1 MQHHDKK
8 HVVIDARVVVS
19 NQSHGIARY
28 TEEIVLNLREIDSSL
43 RFTLLVHP
51 HSPLMTLEWPDN
63 FELRKMKTS
72 WMSWLG
78 QFELFMCLRKLKPD
92 LFHAPSFIVP
102 FLSNVPL
109 VTTIHDLNHVVLSEN
124 YSIFHRLYYSVLLS
138 RKIKKAKSVIT
149 VSEFSRNEIVN
160 FFRTSPES
168 VTVIHNGISKNFQ
181 DPQDLFSESA
191 DAILRQY
198 ELPERYILSVGN
210 KKPHK
215 NIARL
220 VEAWCAS
227 TCSTP
232 LVLLSEFDQD
242 LVTIAERAHK
252 KHNLYFLRFVPNE
265 CLPTVY
271 SRAEV
276 FVYPSMY
283 EGFGLPPLEAAAC
296 GTPVIVSNC
305 SSMPEVMGSHAT
317 YIDPSDTES
326 IARTLEKTME
336 NLAQTKEINSRAGQ
350 IHAQGFSWLRAARE
364 TLNIFQTVLLELE
377 QNKDVRPEL
386 HERGAR
392 HA

>member
-1 MQHHDKK
+1 MQHHRKK

-28 TEEIVLNLREIDSSL
+28 TEEIVRNLKNLDCEL

-51 HSPLMTLEWPDN
+51 TSPLLKMTWPEH
-63 FELRKMKTS
+63 FALQIMKTS

-78 QFELFMCLRKLKPD
+78 QIELYWQLKALKPD

-102 FLSNVPL
+102 FLSQIPL

-149 VSEFSRNEIVN
+149 VSDFSRNEIVN
-160 FFRTSPES
+160 FFRTPPEN
-168 VTVIHNGISKNFQ
+168 VTVIHNGISENFQ
-181 DPQDLFSESA
+181 EPHNISSESVEA
-191 DAILRQY
+191 VLRRY

-227 TCSTP
+227 SCNTA
-232 LVLLSEFDQD
+232 LVLLSEFDPE
-242 LVTIAERAHK
+242 LLAIAERAHK
-252 KHNLYFLRFVPNE
+252 KHNLHFLRFVPNE
-265 CLPTVY
+265 FLPTIY
-271 SRAEV
+271 SKAEV

-296 GTPVIVSNC
+296 GTPVLVSNC
-305 SSMPEVMGSHAT
+305 SSMPEVMKKHAT
-317 YIDPSDTES
+317 YINPSDTDN
-326 IARTLEKTME
+326 IARVLEKTMKNLSQTRAE
-336 NLAQTKEINSRAGQ
+336 NSIAGQ
-350 IHAQGFSWLRAARE
+350 NYARGFSWVRAARE
-364 TLNIFQTVLLELE
+364 TLSIFENVLMKIE
-377 QNKDVRPEL
+377 QSDPQRTSISEQG
-386 HERGAR
+386 RR

>member
-1 MQHHDKK
+1 M
-8 HVVIDARVVVS
+8 VWPE
-19 NQSHGIARY
+19 N
-28 TEEIVLNLREIDSSL
+28 
-43 RFTLLVHP
+43 FTLKAL
-51 HSPLMTLEWPDN
+51 
-63 FELRKMKTS
+63 KTS

-78 QFELFMCLRKLKPD
+78 QLELFWCLRKLKPD

-160 FFRTSPES
+160 FFRTPSDN
-168 VTVIHNGISKNFQ
+168 VTVIHNGISENFQ
-181 DPQDLFSESA
+181 EHENTTGLSA
-191 DAILRQY
+191 EEILRKY

-227 TCSTP
+227 NCTTA
-232 LVLLSEFDQD
+232 LVLLSEFDPN
-242 LVTIAERAHK
+242 LVAIAERAHK

-265 CLPTVY
+265 FLPTIY
-271 SRAEV
+271 SRAEI

-283 EGFGLPPLEAAAC
+283 EGFGLPLSKQLLAA
-296 GTPVIVSNC
+296 
-305 SSMPEVMGSHAT
+305 H
-317 YIDPSDTES
+317 
-326 IARTLEKTME
+326 R
-336 NLAQTKEINSRAGQ
+336 
-350 IHAQGFSWLRAARE
+350 
-364 TLNIFQTVLLELE
+364 
-377 QNKDVRPEL
+377 
-386 HERGAR
+386 
-392 HA
+392 

>member
-28 TEEIVLNLREIDSSL
+28 TEEIVRNFRHLDCSL

-51 HSPLMTLEWPDN
+51 DSPLLSMVWPENFTLKA
-63 FELRKMKTS
+63 LKTS

-78 QFELFMCLRKLKPD
+78 QLELFWCLRKLKPD

-160 FFRTSPES
+160 FFRTPSDN
-168 VTVIHNGISKNFQ
+168 VTVIHNGISENFQ
-181 DPQDLFSESA
+181 EHENTTGLSA
-191 DAILRQY
+191 EEILRKY

-220 VEAWCAS
+220 VEAWCTSNCTTA
-227 TCSTP
+227 
-232 LVLLSEFDQD
+232 LVLLSEFDPN
-242 LVTIAERAHK
+242 LVAIAERAHK

-265 CLPTVY
+265 FLPTIY
-271 SRAEV
+271 SRAEI

-283 EGFGLPPLEAAAC
+283 EVFGLPPLEAAAC
-296 GTPVIVSNC
+296 GTQVIVSNT
-305 SSMPEVMGSHAT
+305 SSMPEVMSHHAI
-317 YIDPSDTES
+317 YIDPSDTEN
-326 IARTLEKTME
+326 IARTLEKAME
-336 NLAQTKEINSRAGQ
+336 NLTHTKGQNALAGQ
-350 IHAQGFSWLRAARE
+350 KHARGFSWLRASRE
-364 TLNIFQTVLLELE
+364 TLNIFENVLNEIE
-377 QNKDVRPEL
+377 QSKSVNSTLPKRDP
-386 HERGAR
+386 R

>member
-28 TEEIVLNLREIDSSL
+28 TEEIVRNLKHLNCAL

-51 HSPLMTLEWPDN
+51 KSPLIAMSWPEHFTLRV
-63 FELRKMKTS
+63 LKTG

-78 QFELFMCLRKLKPD
+78 QLELYWHLRQLKPN

-102 FLSNVPL
+102 FLSNAPL

-138 RKIKKAKSVIT
+138 RKIKKAKAVIT

-160 FFRTSPES
+160 FFHTALER
-168 VTVIHNGISKNFQ
+168 VTVIHNGISENFQ
-181 DPQDLFSESA
+181 DAHNLHSQSA
-191 DAILRQY
+191 DAILRKY

-220 VEAWCAS
+220 VEAWCIS
-227 TCSTP
+227 SCTTS
-232 LVLLSEFDQD
+232 LVLLSEFDPS
-242 LVTIAERAHK
+242 LVAIAERAHK

-265 CLPTVY
+265 FLPVIY
-271 SRAEV
+271 SRAEL
-276 FVYPSMY
+276 FIYPSMY
-283 EGFGLPPLEAAAC
+283 EGFGLPPLEAVAC

-305 SSMPEVMGSHAT
+305 SSMPEVMRSHAT
-317 YIDPSDTES
+317 YIDPSDTEN
-326 IARTLEKTME
+326 IARTIEKTME
-336 NLAQTKEINSRAGQ
+336 KLPHMNNQNSQAGQ
-350 IHAQGFSWLRAARE
+350 NHARQFSWLRAARE
-364 TLNIFQTVLLELE
+364 TLDIFENVLDGVDERQVALQPLPE
-377 QNKDVRPEL
+377 QG
-386 HERGAR
+386 HQ